1 MDIMSTKRTN
11 IVAIKVSI
19 NSGYKK
25 VRYNINILMIN
36 ILRTVLLVIILLLI
50 ILVIAMIMQNIEKW
64 RIINLKKFA
73 LKIVGII

>member
-64 RIINLKKFA
+64 RIINLKKFV